1 MGSGLFEVSDC
12 KVADTNRPD
21 LSFSVEFLK
30 RLHRLLERDLLPWIR
45 PVDLV
50 EVYLVDAE
58 PFHASRG
65 GSLKLIVSEIG
76 PVDLGCH
83 NKLVSIDVSQGSSHN
98 LFAFALFLN
107 PLPFPKD
114 FRRFVASPY
123 WPDGL
128 VIISPPQ
135 VASLPDTYA

>member
-58 PFHASRG
+58 PFHARRD
-65 GSLKLIVSEIG
+65 GSLRLIVSEIA
-76 PVDLGCH
+76 PADLRCN
-83 NKLVSIDVSQGSSHN
+83 NKLVPPHITQGTSN
-98 LFAFALFLN
+98 DLF
-107 PLPFPKD
+107 
-114 FRRFVASPY
+114 
-123 WPDGL
+123 
-128 VIISPPQ
+128 
-135 VASLPDTYA
+135 TM

>member
-65 GSLKLIVSEIG
+65 SSLKLIVSEIG
-76 PVDLGCH
+76 PVDLGCN
-83 NKLVSIDVSQGSSHN
+83 NKLVPAN
-98 LFAFALFLN
+98 
-107 PLPFPKD
+107 
-114 FRRFVASPY
+114 
-123 WPDGL
+123 
-128 VIISPPQ
+128 IS
-135 VASLPDTYA
+135 